1 MRASFL
7 LALAI
12 VGTSP
17 IAAHSSL
24 AAENTSSCGGVQFVQ
39 HLETIGFASNALKLL
54 NGSENP
60 KLRRLLEWR
69 LGAAAEDAKAQLD
82 RGAKLED
89 MGLALPTLS
98 HGLRDARAYASSHQ
112 LPGAVIANLTA
123 LDAWV
128 SQQPGVPTPS
138 PSRG

>member
-7 LALAI
+7 LALVI
-12 VGTSP
+12 VGTSF
-17 IAAHSSL
+17 IAAPSL
-24 AAENTSSCGGVQFVQ
+24 FAAEDACPCGGAQFVQ
-39 HLETIGFASNALKLL
+39 HLEIIGFASNALKLL

-82 RGAKLED
+82 RGARIED
-89 MGLALPTLS
+89 MGFALPTLS
-98 HGLRDARAYASSHQ
+98 HGLRDARAYASSHH
-112 LPGAVIANLTA
+112 LPGAVVANLAA

-128 SQQPGVPTPS
+128 SQQPGVPSPS
-138 PSRG
+138 PG